1 MSNKRQ
7 RSPESVEDLI
17 GDDQC
22 DQENIPVQKRGA
34 VAKLEPAFNK
44 AADKEAS
51 IRELKDQVA
60 RLTESLKTKDRSIKT
75 VQEQRDKLFADNR
88 SLREQ
93 ISSTL
98 NRLGNNQKDS
108 FREVLDRLG
117 ELKQQLVALPPQQL
131 VPQPLVVPQQQ
142 QPTVYGLGP
151 APPLP
156 VYIGPGAPAPYPA
169 TYQQQGIVYHR
180 SLV

>member
-1 MSNKRQ
+1 MPRGVQ
-7 RSPESVEDLI
+7 PLAQDVEH
-17 GDDQC
+17 
-22 DQENIPVQKRGA
+22 
-34 VAKLEPAFNK
+34 LE
-44 AADKEAS
+44 
-51 IRELKDQVA
+51 ELT
-60 RLTESLKTKDRSIKT
+60 R
-75 VQEQRDKLFADNR
+75 
-88 SLREQ
+88 
-93 ISSTL
+93 
-98 NRLGNNQKDS
+98 
-108 FREVLDRLG
+108 

-180 SLV
+180 